1 MKLQEIQTGILI
13 IGAGP
18 SGLSAAAAAATS
30 GQQILI
36 ADDNPLAGGQIWRG
50 GPQQARDQRA
60 ADLYAVCQNALNVK
74 WLRSAK
80 LVAFGNLHEAIF
92 ELPDQVVKVRFERV
106 ILCNGGRELLLPFD
120 GWTLPGV
127 TGAGGLQ
134 ALIKAGA
141 DISGKKVVVAGSSPL
156 LLAVAETAKKAGAEV
171 VLIAEAQPLSRLMRF
186 MLQLCLQHR
195 DKAAQAIGLYWS
207 LKRIPYLSNIV
218 VEKATGDQQLSE
230 VHLRRGG
237 QRITVQADFLACGF
251 GIIPN
256 TEIARLLGCEVKEGV
271 VQHDS
276 EQRSSIPHIY
286 VAGEITG
293 FGGVEKAIAE
303 GRIAGLHASGQSTTE
318 KDAMHLKSAM
328 HFMHLL
334 RNTFP
339 VTAAIRSLPSDQTL
353 VCRCED
359 VSMAA
364 LRQHDSWRSAKLV
377 TRAGMGACQGRICG
391 AACQTMFGW
400 DAPELR
406 QPVFPCRTST
416 LAAIAAS
423 SLKEAK

>member
-1 MKLQEIQTGILI
+1 MKLQELQTGILI

-18 SGLSAAAAAATS
+18 AGLAAASAALSS
-30 GQQILI
+30 GKQILI
-36 ADDNPLAGGQIWRG
+36 ADDNPAPGGQIWRG
-50 GPQQARDQRA
+50 GPKKVPDTRA
-60 ADLYAVCQNALNVK
+60 AIFWDRCQNALNVQ
-74 WLRSAK
+74 WLHSAR
-80 LVAFGNLHEAIF
+80 LVAFNHAHEAIF
-92 ELPDQVVKVRFERV
+92 ELADKVVSVRYERL

-141 DISGKKVVVAGSSPL
+141 DVRGKRIVIVGTGPL
-156 LLAVAETAKKAGAEV
+156 LLAVAETAHKAGAEV
-171 VLIAEAQPLSRLMRF
+171 LLVAEAQPFSALARF
-186 MLQLCLQHR
+186 MWQLCLHHR
-195 DKAAQAIGLYWS
+195 SKATQAISLYWS
-207 LKRIPYLSNIV
+207 LKKIPYLSNVLI
-218 VEKATGDQQLSE
+218 EKAVGDTQLTE

-237 QRITVQADFLACGF
+237 ELMTVQADMLACGF
-251 GIIPN
+251 GITPN
-256 TEIARLLGCEVKEGV
+256 TEIARLLGCNVAAGV
-271 VQHDS
+271 VTHDDRQCTS
-276 EQRSSIPHIY
+276 VPHIY
-286 VAGEITG
+286 AAGEITG

-303 GRIAGLHASGQSTTE
+303 GHIAGLAASDQVVSQDDETTREHAQ
-318 KDAMHLKSAM
+318 

-334 RNTFP
+334 RETFA
-339 VTAAIRSLPSDQTL
+339 VTEEMRQLASDATL

-359 VSMAA
+359 VSLAE
-364 LRQHDSWRSAKLV
+364 LRQHDSWRAAKLV